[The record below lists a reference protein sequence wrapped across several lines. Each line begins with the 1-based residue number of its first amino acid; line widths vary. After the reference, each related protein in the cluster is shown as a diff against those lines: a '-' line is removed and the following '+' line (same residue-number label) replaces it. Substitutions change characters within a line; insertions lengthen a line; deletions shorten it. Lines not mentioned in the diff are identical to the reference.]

1 MINKREKIMGRVH
14 GKIVVVTGAA
24 SGIGRACA
32 IHLAKEGAK
41 VVLTDVQTDKLNATV
56 EEIVSNHGVAIG
68 LSHNVAAEE
77 DWDSVMK
84 KAVATFGT
92 VNVLVNSAGIGN
104 KTDTIEEWN
113 RVLSVNLTGS
123 YIGMKH
129 VIPIM
134 KEAGGGSI
142 VNIASLAGLVGGGF
156 NGYAASKGGIRAI
169 SRAAAVDYA
178 RDNIRVNSV
187 YPGLIITPMTEG
199 ILHHEQMKKHFEER
213 TPLPRFGT
221 GEDIAYGVLYLA
233 SDESSYVTGTE
244 LVIDGGTTAK

>member
-1 MINKREKIMGRVH
+1 MGRVH
-14 GKIVVVTGAA
+14 GKIVVVTGGA

-134 KEAGGGSI
+134 KEAGE
-142 VNIASLAGLVGGGF
+142 
-156 NGYAASKGGIRAI
+156 
-169 SRAAAVDYA
+169 D
-178 RDNIRVNSV
+178 
-187 YPGLIITPMTEG
+187 
-199 ILHHEQMKKHFEER
+199 
-213 TPLPRFGT
+213 PL
-221 GEDIAYGVLYLA
+221 
-233 SDESSYVTGTE
+233 
-244 LVIDGGTTAK
+244 